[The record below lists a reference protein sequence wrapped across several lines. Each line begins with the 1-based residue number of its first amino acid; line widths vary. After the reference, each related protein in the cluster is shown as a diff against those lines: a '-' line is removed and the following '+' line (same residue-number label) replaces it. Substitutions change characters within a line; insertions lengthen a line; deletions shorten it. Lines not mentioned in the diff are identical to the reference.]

1 MLEHEDKY
9 CAYFAGPILN
19 PCHSQLM
26 SVLHNPTMTVPVTI
40 TYVKSRSILTKDL
53 ETAQGLQC
61 DIKFNS
67 NNDLFSQRGSKAK
80 FPLILFGSS
89 STKGGD

>member
-1 MLEHEDKY
+1 
-9 CAYFAGPILN
+9 
-19 PCHSQLM
+19 M
-26 SVLHNPTMTVPVTI
+26 SVLHKPTMTVPVTI
-40 TYVKSRSILTKDL
+40 KCQEQKYPHKRLTG
-53 ETAQGLQC
+53 TAQGLQC

-67 NNDLFSQRGSKAK
+67 NNDRFSQRGSEAK